1 MTDSSCEDM
10 SNWTMNYRSNV
21 LTASSMMQSGTLM
34 RESFSVSIAS
44 GNDEVDR
51 KLFRNT

>member
-10 SNWTMNYRSNV
+10 TNWTMNHRSNV
-21 LTASSMMQSGTLM
+21 PTAVSMTLSGTLM
-34 RESFSVSIAS
+34 RESFSASIAS

-51 KLFRNT
+51 KLFRHT